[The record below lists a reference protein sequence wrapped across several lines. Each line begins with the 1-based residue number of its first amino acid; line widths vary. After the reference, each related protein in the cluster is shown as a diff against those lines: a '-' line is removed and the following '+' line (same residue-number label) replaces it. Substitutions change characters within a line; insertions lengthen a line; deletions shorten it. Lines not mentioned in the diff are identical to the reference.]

1 MRTRLLAS
9 SMISGVA
16 LAAVATGAF
25 AQDATT
31 KVQELVVTGSRIP
44 SPNLT
49 SVSPVSVVNGQDFKL
64 TGANDTIDALNQLPQ
79 VSVGNGLNNTPNPL
93 SGSGGFTTINLRNL
107 GTVRTLVL
115 EDGKRLMPGDPTL
128 GGEAADLDTIPTA
141 LIDRVDLVTGGA
153 SAVYGSDA
161 LAGVVNFIMKH
172 NFEGIQLDAQYGIDW
187 HNNGNNVI
195 PGLAAAALND
205 TGPINVPR
213 GNRWDGAVIDVTATI
228 GANSPDGKGNVT
240 AYLSYR
246 HQDPVTQGARDF
258 SACQLRTTPVPH
270 CTGSSN
276 SNFFNDENSG
286 LTYSVIGSDP
296 NNIFVPR
303 GSVQPTTPPTHFN
316 ANPYEYLSRGDER
329 YQGGFFAHYQAA
341 PWADVYSDFSF
352 MDDRSVIHAAP
363 SALFQ
368 QNFTV
373 NCDNPLLSAQ
383 QMGVLGCGEGSTADV
398 PMSIGRRDI
407 EGGPRIYSFE
417 HLSYKMD
424 VGVRGDLGDAWS
436 YDVYG
441 QFGRTQYNSS
451 VDNDISLSHAQNAL
465 EVVNVG
471 GVPTCK
477 SVVNGTDPNC
487 VPYNIFADGG
497 VTPAAL
503 NYILVRGTS
512 TGDTQEQIVSGNFTG
527 KLGVYGIKSPW
538 ATDGVGINLGA
549 EYRREQLDL
558 TPDQASLSG
567 DLSGAG
573 GASPPVHGAFDVKEL
588 FGEIRIPLIQDM
600 PFVKSLDFEGGYR
613 YSKYSGS
620 GDTNTYKLAL
630 NWQPT
635 PDLRFRGSFQRAVR
649 APNVNEL
656 FTPQLITNTSVVSVD
671 PCSAVGQAG
680 NVATATLAQCERTG
694 VTAAQYGD
702 GKDPAFG
709 GTDKIAQCP
718 AAQCGTVLGGNPNL
732 TPEVS
737 KTYSVGVVIT
747 PTSFIS
753 GFNFSV
759 DYFHIDVSNA
769 ISTFPIN
776 IAFND
781 CLNLGTHCDLV
792 VRQANGSLFGSDLR
806 QGGYIAGT
814 NVNIGFI
821 QTEGFDFAA
830 NYRFDLDRFG
840 MQNAGSFAIRFD
852 GTWTQ
857 HLNFQPIPGEET
869 YDCAGLYGN
878 TCGAPTPSW
887 RHNLRLTWNSP
898 WKFTLSG
905 QWRFMSA
912 ATLESTTN
920 QPLIGGGG
928 PDAFNGRIPA
938 YSYFDLSATYSIRP
952 GFTLRAGINNIFDK
966 DPPLLNDDIT
976 GSGTPNTYN
985 NYDLLGRQVFVGL
998 TADF

>member
-1 MRTRLLAS
+1 
-9 SMISGVA
+9 MISGVA
-16 LAAVATGAF
+16 LAAIATGAL
-25 AQDATT
+25 AQATRPASNGT
-31 KVQELVVTGSRIP
+31 SVQEFVVTGSRIP

-49 SVSPVSVVNGQDFKL
+49 SVSPVTVVNGQDFKL

-93 SGSGGFTTINLRNL
+93 SGSGGFTTIDLRNL

-128 GGEAADLDTIPTA
+128 GGEAADLDTIPAA

-172 NFEGIQLDAQYGIDW
+172 NFEGVQVDAQYGIDW
-187 HNNGNNVI
+187 HNNGNNLI

-205 TGPINVPR
+205 TGPIKVPR
-213 GNRWDGAVIDVTATI
+213 GNVWDGAVIDVTTTI

-240 AYLSYR
+240 AWMSYR
-246 HQDPVTQGARDF
+246 HQDPVLQGDRDY
-258 SACQLRTTPVPH
+258 SSCQLSSFLTTPH

-276 SNFFNDENSG
+276 SNLFFDENSG
-286 LTYSVIGSDP
+286 ALYSVVGAAGS
-296 NNIFVPR
+296 NIFVPR
-303 GSVQPTTPPTHFN
+303 GTDQPTTPPTHFN

-352 MDDRSVIHAAP
+352 MDDRTHINIAP

-368 QNFTV
+368 QTFLV
-373 NCDNPLLSAQ
+373 NCNIPELSDQ
-383 QMGVLGCGEGSTADV
+383 QVAGLFCADPTGTENVGRDGVATL
-398 PMSIGRRDI
+398 SIGRRDI
-407 EGGPRIYSFE
+407 EGGPRMYSFE

-424 VGVRGDLGDAWS
+424 VGMRGDLGDAWS

-441 QFGRTQYNSS
+441 QFGRTQYNQS
-451 VDNDISLSHAQNAL
+451 VQNDISLSRAQAAL
-465 EVVNVG
+465 N
-471 GVPTCK
+471 
-477 SVVNGTDPNC
+477 NC
-487 VPYNIFADGG
+487 VGAQPFGSIPCAPYNIFAAGG

-503 NYILVRGTS
+503 AYILTGGTL

-527 KLGVYGIKSPW
+527 KLGTYGIKSPW
-538 ATDGVGINLGA
+538 ATDGVGINIGA

-558 TPDQASLSG
+558 IPDATSLSG
-567 DLSGAG
+567 DLAGSG
-573 GASPPVHGAFDVKEL
+573 GALPPVHGSFDVKEL
-588 FGEIRIPLIQDM
+588 FGEIRVPLVQDM
-600 PFVKSLDFEGGYR
+600 PGVKDLDFEGGYR
-613 YSKYSGS
+613 YSKYSSGS
-620 GDTNTYKLAL
+620 GETNTYKLAL
-630 NWQPT
+630 NWSPT
-635 PDLRFRGSFQRAVR
+635 SDIRFRGSFQRAVR

-671 PCSAVGQAG
+671 PCSAVGQAAG
-680 NVATATLAQCERTG
+680 KATATLAQCENTG

-702 GKDPAFG
+702 GRDPAIG

-718 AAQCGTVLGGNPNL
+718 AFQCGTVLGGNANL

-753 GFNFSV
+753 GFNLSV
-759 DYFHIDVSNA
+759 DYFHIDVANA

-781 CLNLGTHCDLV
+781 CLTAGTHCNLV
-792 VRQANGSLFGSDLR
+792 VRQANGSLFGSDLA

-814 NVNIGFI
+814 NINIGFL

-852 GTWTQ
+852 GTLTE
-857 HLNFQPIPGEET
+857 HLITQPIPGEGS
-869 YDCAGLYGN
+869 YDCAGLYGF
-878 TCGAPTPSW
+878 TCGAPTPKW

-905 QWRFMSA
+905 QWRFLSSA
-912 ATLESTTN
+912 SLDAN
-920 QPLIGGGG
+920 QSNPLFGG
-928 PDAFNGRIPA
+928 PLGDTFDGHISA
-938 YSYFDLSATYSIRP
+938 YSYFDLSATYTIRP

-966 DPPLLNDDIT
+966 DPPLLDDSVT

-985 NYDLLGRQVFVGL
+985 NYDLLGRAVFVGL